1 MIRINLLPAARKQSK
16 AASAGGGGGST
27 AWFIGYAVS
36 AGLAAVILLFVYMQ
50 YSSERDTL
58 LAQNQALESDIQQV
72 ERQSANLDAVQAQL
86 EQSRQLEAVVAD
98 LQRARFGPT
107 RVMMELARI
116 LSEGGGPTI
125 DPRRLEEIQRANPL
139 AGFNAGWDEH
149 RLWLTSFQEEERHV
163 EIHGV
168 GRTNEDVAEFLRRL
182 TLSDL
187 FGEVTLDKT
196 EAAQDEETHLDV
208 IAFEL
213 SATVRY

>member
-1 MIRINLLPAARKQSK
+1 MIRINLLPAARKQTK
-16 AASAGGGGGST
+16 AQASTGGGST
-27 AWFIGYAVS
+27 GWFIGYAAS
-36 AGLAAVILLFVYMQ
+36 AGVLMVILLFVWMQ
-50 YSSERDTL
+50 YTAERDTL
-58 LAQNQALESDIQQV
+58 LAQNQALENDIQQI

-86 EQSRQLEAVVAD
+86 LRSQQLEEIVAE

-116 LSEGGGPTI
+116 LSEAGGPTI
-125 DPRRLEEIQRANPL
+125 DPQRLEEIQRANPL
-139 AGFNAGWDEH
+139 AGYNAGWDEH

-163 EIHGV
+163 QIHGV

-196 EAAQDEETHLDV
+196 EAAEDATTHLDV